1 VIAVDANLL
10 IYASIKTVPQHEASH
25 QWLDRQLNESPK
37 VGLPWASLLAFVRL
51 VSNPRIFPAALPVHE
66 AWEQVEAWLSWP
78 AVWVPVPTVRHSE
91 ILGSLLRF
99 PGLTSNSVPDAHLA
113 AALAIEHD
121 LTLFTSDGG
130 YSKFVGLRWE
140 KPI

>member
-1 VIAVDANLL
+1 MIAVDANLL
-10 IYASIKTVPQHEASH
+10 IYASVKTVPQHEASH
-25 QWLDRQLNESPK
+25 RWLDRQLNESPK

-51 VSNPRIFPAALPVHE
+51 VSHPKIFSAALSVKD
-66 AWEQVEAWLSWP
+66 AWKQVEAWLSWP
-78 AVWVPVPTVRHSE
+78 AVWVPVPTARHSE
-91 ILGSLLRF
+91 ILGSLLRV
-99 PGLTSNSVPDAHLA
+99 PGMTSKSVPDAHL

-130 YSKFVGLRWE
+130 YSKFAGLRWE